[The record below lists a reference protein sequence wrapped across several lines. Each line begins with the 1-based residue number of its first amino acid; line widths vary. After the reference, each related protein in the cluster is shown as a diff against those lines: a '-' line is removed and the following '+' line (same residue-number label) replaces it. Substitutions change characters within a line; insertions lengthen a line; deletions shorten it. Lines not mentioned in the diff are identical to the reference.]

1 MKFNPTFSEFVDQ
14 AAQGNIVPVYT
25 EILADMETPVS
36 AFKKIDRGN
45 WSYLL
50 ESVEGGE
57 KWGRYSILG
66 SGDASVFRSR
76 GRYFEILRND
86 SVVKY
91 GHSSS
96 PLDELEAMFS
106 GYRPVVNAA
115 LPRFFG
121 GAVGYCGYDMVRF
134 FEKLP
139 DANPA
144 PHAAWDS
151 CFVFSDTLLIF
162 DNKEHKVKVIHN
174 VHVNEA
180 SETALVAAYVAAC
193 TAIEATCALLRAP
206 LKHKPATPCPKGAE
220 FKPNFTPEAFE
231 AAVLNAKEYV
241 RSGDVIQVVLSQC
254 FTGHSEVDPFDIYRS
269 LRTINPSPYMFFL
282 RMGATLVVGASPE
295 VLVRKEDTDVVVR
308 PIAGTR
314 PRGET
319 PEQDQALEQELLAD
333 PKEVAEHIMLV
344 DLGRNDL
351 GRICTTG
358 SVRVDAFK
366 EIERYSHVMHI
377 VSNVRGTLRPEYSA
391 FDALRATFPTG
402 TLSGAPKIRAIE
414 IIDELEPQRRGI
426 YGGAVGYFSYTG
438 NMDMAIA
445 IRTLVIQDG
454 EIFLQ
459 AGAGIVADSDPQA
472 EYQETV
478 NKARGAMQAIR
489 MAEEGLV

>member
-1 MKFNPTFSEFVDQ
+1 MTVYPSFTEFVDL
-14 AAQGNIVPVYT
+14 ATQGNIVPVYA

-36 AFKKIDRGN
+36 AFKKIDRGS

-76 GRYFEILRND
+76 GEYFELLRND
-86 SVVKY
+86 SEVRHGY
-91 GHSSS
+91 SAS
-96 PLDELEAMFS
+96 PLDELEEMFS
-106 GYRPVVNAA
+106 RYEPVVNAA

-121 GAVGYCGYDMVRF
+121 GAVGYCAYDMVRF
-134 FEKLP
+134 FERLP
-139 DANPA
+139 DSNPPA
-144 PHAAWDS
+144 HDAWDC

-174 VHVNEA
+174 THIDDSGTDLGALYA
-180 SETALVAAYVAAC
+180 SAC
-193 TAIEATCALLRAP
+193 AEIESTCAML
-206 LKHKPATPCPKGAE
+206 HKPLTSVSSTTSTHPVE
-220 FKPNFTPEAFE
+220 LQPNFTPLAFE
-231 AAVLNAKEYV
+231 NAVLKAKEYV

-254 FTGHSEVDPFDIYRS
+254 FSGCSEVDPFDIYRS
-269 LRTINPSPYMFFL
+269 LRTINPSPYMFYL
-282 RMGATLVVGASPE
+282 RMQDTVVVGASPE
-295 VLVRKEDTDVVVR
+295 VLVRKEDQHVVVR

-314 PRGET
+314 PRGATAE
-319 PEQDQALEQELLAD
+319 EDFVLEEELLAD

-351 GRICTTG
+351 GRICKVGT
-358 SVRVDAFK
+358 VEVDIFK
-366 EIERYSHVMHI
+366 NIELYSHVMHI
-377 VSNVRGTLRPEYSA
+377 VSNVRGELLTELNA

-402 TLSGAPKIRAIE
+402 TLSGAPKIRAME

-454 EIFLQ
+454 KIFLQ
-459 AGAGIVADSDPQA
+459 AGAGIVADSDPKA

-478 NKARGAMQAIR
+478 NKARGVMQAIR
-489 MAEEGLV
+489 KAEEGLH

>member
-1 MKFNPTFSEFVDQ
+1 MTVYPSFSEFLHLTT
-14 AAQGNIVPVYT
+14 QGNIVPVYT

-36 AFKKIDRGN
+36 AFKKIERGN

-66 SGDASVFRSR
+66 SGNASVFRSR
-76 GRYFEILRND
+76 GEYFQILRND
-86 SVVKY
+86 VEQRHGYST
-91 GHSSS
+91 S

-106 GYRPVVNAA
+106 RYEPVVNSA

-121 GAVGYCGYDMVRF
+121 GAVGYCSYDMVRF

-139 DANPA
+139 DSNVAA
-144 PHAAWDS
+144 HDAWDC

-162 DNKEHKVKVIHN
+162 DNKEHKIKVIHN
-174 VHVNEA
+174 VHVDRDVSDLE
-180 SETALVAAYVAAC
+180 AAYRSAC
-193 TAIEATCALLRAP
+193 AEIEATCAMLRASLP
-206 LKHKPATPCPKGAE
+206 YREGTSCRQPVELQ
-220 FKPNFTPEAFE
+220 PNFTPEAFE
-231 AAVLNAKEYV
+231 KAVLKAKEYV

-254 FTGHSEVDPFDIYRS
+254 FSGSSEVPPFDIYRS
-269 LRTINPSPYMFFL
+269 LRTINPSPYMFYL
-282 RMGATLVVGASPE
+282 RTQGTVVVGASPE
-295 VLVRKEDTDVVVR
+295 VLVRKEEQQVVVR

-314 PRGET
+314 PRGTT
-319 PEQDQALEQELLAD
+319 PEEDLMHERELLAD
-333 PKEVAEHIMLV
+333 PKEVAEHVMLV

-351 GRICTTG
+351 GRICNVGT
-358 SVRVDAFK
+358 VVVDAFK
-366 EIERYSHVMHI
+366 HIERYSHVMHI
-377 VSNVRGTLRPEYSA
+377 VSNVCGELRPEYNA

-402 TLSGAPKIRAIE
+402 TLSGAPKIRAME

-459 AGAGIVADSDPQA
+459 AGAGIVADSDPRA

-478 NKARGAMQAIR
+478 NKARGVMQAIR

>member
-1 MKFNPTFSEFVDQ
+1 MTVYPSFTEFVNLV
-14 AAQGNIVPVYT
+14 AQGNIVPVYT

-66 SGDASVFRSR
+66 SGEASVFRSR
-76 GRYFEILRND
+76 GDYFQILRND
-86 SVVKY
+86 IEQRQ
-91 GHSSS
+91 GHSTS

-106 GYRPVVNAA
+106 SYEPVINTA

-121 GAVGYCGYDMVRF
+121 GAVGYCAYDMVRF

-144 PHAAWDS
+144 AHDAWDC

-174 VHVNEA
+174 VHVDSDVSDLEDVYA
-180 SETALVAAYVAAC
+180 SAC
-193 TAIEATCALLRAP
+193 AEIEATCAMLREP
-206 LKHKPATPCPKGAE
+206 LSYSNGEPCRQPIE
-220 FKPNFTPEAFE
+220 LKPNFTPTAFE
-231 AAVLNAKEYV
+231 DAVLKAKEYV

-254 FTGHSEVDPFDIYRS
+254 FSGKSEVDPFDIYRS
-269 LRTINPSPYMFFL
+269 LRTINPSPYMFYL
-282 RMGATLVVGASPE
+282 RMQDTAVVGASPE
-295 VLVRKEDTDVVVR
+295 VLVRKEERDVVVR

-314 PRGET
+314 PRGAT
-319 PEQDQALEQELLAD
+319 PDEDIAFEHELLAD

-358 SVRVDAFK
+358 SVEVDAFK
-366 EIERYSHVMHI
+366 NIERYSHVMHI
-377 VSNVRGTLRPEYSA
+377 VSNVRGKLRSEYNA

-402 TLSGAPKIRAIE
+402 TLSGAPKIRAME

-459 AGAGIVADSDPQA
+459 AGAGIVADSDPRA

-478 NKARGAMQAIR
+478 NKARGVMQAIR

>member
-1 MKFNPTFSEFVDQ
+1 
-14 AAQGNIVPVYT
+14 
-25 EILADMETPVS
+25 
-36 AFKKIDRGN
+36 
-45 WSYLL
+45 
-50 ESVEGGE
+50 
-57 KWGRYSILG
+57 
-66 SGDASVFRSR
+66 
-76 GRYFEILRND
+76 
-86 SVVKY
+86 
-91 GHSSS
+91 
-96 PLDELEAMFS
+96 
-106 GYRPVVNAA
+106 
-115 LPRFFG
+115 
-121 GAVGYCGYDMVRF
+121 
-134 FEKLP
+134 
-139 DANPA
+139 
-144 PHAAWDS
+144 
-151 CFVFSDTLLIF
+151 
-162 DNKEHKVKVIHN
+162 
-174 VHVNEA
+174 
-180 SETALVAAYVAAC
+180 
-193 TAIEATCALLRAP
+193 
-206 LKHKPATPCPKGAE
+206 
-220 FKPNFTPEAFE
+220 
-231 AAVLNAKEYV
+231 
-241 RSGDVIQVVLSQC
+241 VLSQC

-351 GRICTTG
+351 GRICTPG

-377 VSNVRGTLRPEYSA
+377 VSNVRGTLCPEYSA

-402 TLSGAPKIRAIE
+402 TLSGAPKIRAME